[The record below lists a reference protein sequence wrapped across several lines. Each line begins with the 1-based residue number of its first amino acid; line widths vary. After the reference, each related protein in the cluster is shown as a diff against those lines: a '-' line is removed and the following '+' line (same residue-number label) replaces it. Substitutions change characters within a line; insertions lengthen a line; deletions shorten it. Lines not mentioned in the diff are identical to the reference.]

1 MKVGEER
8 EGKGEGGG
16 GMRGGRGRGEREGE
30 GREGA
35 SILPCLITSLF
46 FLTSLH
52 IYMYLSLPPS
62 LPPSL
67 PFSLPPSLPLSTSS
81 FPSPPSLPL
90 PPLPSSLVPDTFL
103 LVAAERSVRRIALD
117 YVDVDYIDVILQ
129 ATPGTWVA
137 NAVDYFLTADG
148 EGYLYWSEI
157 RAPTSTSGWT

>member
-30 GREGA
+30 GREEA

-62 LPPSL
+62 FSR
-67 PFSLPPSLPLSTSS
+67 SLPPSLPLYLPPPPP
-81 FPSPPSLPL
+81 FHLLPPSPSLPSPL
-90 PPLPSSLVPDTFL
+90 PQCPIHTSSWLQKGRSGGSHWTVWTETILMSSCRPPLG
-103 LVAAERSVRRIALD
+103 
-117 YVDVDYIDVILQ
+117 
-129 ATPGTWVA
+129 PGWPM
-137 NAVDYFLTADG
+137 
-148 EGYLYWSEI
+148 
-157 RAPTSTSGWT
+157 RWTIS